1 MTTKTKITID
11 HVSTD
16 TLHPL
21 YAQYGGQVTAQPS
34 YVELDLDSGNL
45 SADYSGEIGNGIPE
59 RIWNGRATRFD
70 VDCHLTA
77 HEIND
82 LLDEIAPLAQ
92 EWIDARVQSEPGL
105 WGQGKPNNDA
115 GFKIQQLCEGRTTE
129 SGGVWDAQTWVE
141 ADGHNPALHEQNTG
155 YGIDLRHDSTDEELG
170 EIAEILRGTAEE
182 DGPITLDNLDGY
194 LIDQREILRAKKGIE
209 VSK

>member
-45 SADYSGEIGNGIPE
+45 SAGHDFNGGTIY
-59 RIWNGRATRFD
+59 D

-77 HEIND
+77 SEIND

-92 EWIDARVQSEPGL
+92 EWIDARDGDVLDKREPNMPSCREEIDL
-105 WGQGKPNNDA
+105 KSCID
-115 GFKIQQLCEGRTTE
+115 IERLCEGRTTE

-182 DGPITLDNLDGY
+182 DGPITLENLDGY